1 MPSDDQDLVRWSEAL
16 SGIAR
21 TGLGFTTSLYEQE
34 RFQEV
39 LNVAADM
46 RAAVDGAQPASEWTG
61 EWMAGVGKG
70 VPGYVTPKA
79 AVGVVVGNER
89 GEILLIQRANS
100 GVWLYPTGWCDVGYS
115 PAEVAVKEVE
125 EETGIEVEPVR
136 IIAVLDGMRMGMTHV
151 PLYTI
156 VFHCRPI
163 GGELNRHPLETLDVG
178 WFGRDSLPQPLAG
191 YDFWG
196 EQAFAAIDGHP
207 LEVKFDPPRDPVWR
221 GEGAE

>member
-1 MPSDDQDLVRWSEAL
+1 MAIDDQDIVRWSEAL
-16 SGIAR
+16 SAIAR
-21 TGLGFTTSLYEQE
+21 TGLGFTTSIYEQE

-46 RAAVDGAQPASEWTG
+46 RATVDGSQDPSEWAG

-79 AVGVVVGNER
+79 AVGVVVGNEL
-89 GEILLIQRANS
+89 GEILLIQRSNS

-115 PAEVAVKEVE
+115 PAEVAVKEVH

-156 VFHCRPI
+156 VFQCRMI
-163 GGELNRHPLETLDVG
+163 GGELKPHPLECLDVG
-178 WFGRDSLPQPLAG
+178 FFARDALPQPLAG
-191 YDFWG
+191 FEFWG

-207 LEVKFDPPRDPVWR
+207 LEVKFDLPREPVWK
-221 GEGAE
+221 GDATP